1 MKASTQ
7 STQNIYPQ
15 DNFNSTSQDL
25 ANLDNMQS
33 IDAQNQESIPISNST
48 SDDKNTGIV
57 FIVVLFVILLAF
69 IIALP
74 YISKIF

>member
-1 MKASTQ
+1 ME
-7 STQNIYPQ
+7 
-15 DNFNSTSQDL
+15 
-25 ANLDNMQS
+25 S